1 MLWKGFQK
9 PKRLEVERETLTDTF
24 GRFTAQPFE
33 RGFATTV
40 GNALRRVLLSSI
52 EGAAITAVR
61 VEGVLHEFSPIPGA
75 MEDTTDLILN
85 LKRVPLKMHVE
96 HPKTL
101 ILKTSEAGEVR
112 AKHITPDPDIEILD
126 PEAYIATLGQ
136 GSTLSVEMRV
146 KQGRGYVSADKNF
159 DEDLSIGWIPV
170 DSVHSPI
177 KKVNYFVENAR
188 VGQATDYEKL
198 TLEVWTNGAVS
209 PRDAVGLAAKLM
221 KDHLAIFINIE
232 EDDEESRGRRSR
244 SREADRE
251 VWWEKLNKSVDEM
264 ELSVRSYNCLKNAN
278 IRTIGE
284 LVQKTEAEMLKTKNF
299 GRKSLNEIKE
309 ILAGMGLSLG
319 MKLDNYP
326 RSTQERE
333 RADETSRR
341 APQAGAHH
349 APSDRAAAQ
358 PGHRAVRA
366 RAHPHHADEGQ
377 GAAALRREAHHAGQ
391 ARRRPAARAP
401 PGAARHPRRRWW

>member
-9 PKRLEVERETLTDTF
+9 PKRLDADRETATDKY
-24 GRFTAQPFE
+24 GRFYAQPFE

-52 EGAAITAVR
+52 EGAAVTAVR

-85 LKRVPLKMHVE
+85 LKRVPLKMHVD

-101 ILKTSEAGEVR
+101 LLRTSEPGEVR

-126 PEAYIATLGQ
+126 PEAYIATLGA
-136 GSTLSVEMRV
+136 GSTLAVEMRV
-146 KQGRGYVSADKNF
+146 KPGRGYVSADKNF
-159 DEDLSIGWIPV
+159 DEDLSIGWIPL
-170 DSVHSPI
+170 DSVHSPV
-177 KKVNYFVENAR
+177 KKVNYFVDQAR

-209 PRDAVGLAAKLM
+209 SRDAVGLAAKLM
-221 KDHLAIFINIE
+221 KDHLQIFINIDE
-232 EDDEESRGRRSR
+232 EDEEETESAVVEVSDEEKG
-244 SREADRE
+244 ALY
-251 VWWEKLNKSVDEM
+251 EKLGKSVDEM

-284 LVQKTEAEMLKTKNF
+284 LVQKTESEMLKTKNF

-309 ILAGMGLSLG
+309 ILGTMGLSLG
-319 MKLDNYP
+319 MRLDDWP
-326 RSTQERE
+326 QTQK
-333 RADETSRR
+333 
-341 APQAGAHH
+341 
-349 APSDRAAAQ
+349 
-358 PGHRAVRA
+358 
-366 RAHPHHADEGQ
+366 
-377 GAAALRREAHHAGQ
+377 
-391 ARRRPAARAP
+391 
-401 PGAARHPRRRWW
+401 

>member
-9 PKRLEVERETLTDTF
+9 PKRLEVDRESLTDHY
-24 GRFTAQPFE
+24 GRFFAQPFE

-61 VEGVLHEFSPIPGA
+61 VEGVLHELSPIPGA

-96 HPKTL
+96 HAKTL
-101 ILKTSEAGEVR
+101 MLKTSEAGEVR
-112 AKHITPDPDIEILD
+112 AKHITPDADVEILD
-126 PEAYIATLGQ
+126 PEAYIATLAQ
-136 GSTLSVEMRV
+136 GSTLVVEMRV

-177 KKVNYFVENAR
+177 KKVNYFVEAAR

-198 TLEVWTNGAVS
+198 TLEVWTNGAVT
-209 PRDAVGLAAKLM
+209 PRDAVGLASKLM
-221 KDHLAIFINIE
+221 KDHLTIFINLEDE
-232 EDDEESRGRRSR
+232 EDDEETAVEISPQD
-244 SREADRE
+244 REA
-251 VWWEKLNKSVDEM
+251 WWDKLSKSVDEM

-309 ILAGMGLSLG
+309 ILSGMGLSLG

-326 RSTQERE
+326 Q
-333 RADETSRR
+333 
-341 APQAGAHH
+341 PQ
-349 APSDRAAAQ
+349 Q
-358 PGHRAVRA
+358 
-366 RAHPHHADEGQ
+366 
-377 GAAALRREAHHAGQ
+377 
-391 ARRRPAARAP
+391 
-401 PGAARHPRRRWW
+401 

>member
-9 PKRLEVERETLTDTF
+9 PKRLEVDREDQTDTF

-101 ILKTSEAGEVR
+101 LLKTSSPGEVR
-112 AKHITPDPDIEILD
+112 AKDITPDPDVEILD

-221 KDHLAIFINIE
+221 KDHLTIFINIE
-232 EDDEESRGRRSR
+232 EEEETEEPAELPEQD
-244 SREADRE
+244 REA
-251 VWWEKLNKSVDEM
+251 WWEKLNKSVDEM

-319 MKLDNYP
+319 MKLDNWP
-326 RSTQERE
+326 
-333 RADETSRR
+333 
-341 APQAGAHH
+341 
-349 APSDRAAAQ
+349 AAQ
-358 PGHRAVRA
+358 GENSGR
-366 RAHPHHADEGQ
+366 
-377 GAAALRREAHHAGQ
+377 
-391 ARRRPAARAP
+391 
-401 PGAARHPRRRWW
+401 